1 MANTSPDNI
10 SYPTNADAQKT
21 IEQRIQD
28 TANSV
33 QTSLNTKASL
43 SGSSFTGDVATTGKI
58 VGTTPV
64 EAGSTGGVAV
74 KAPSSGS
81 QTSAYL
87 QFVNNAYSLQYGA
100 ISADPAG
107 VITISTPVKIPN
119 QPAFSAYASAATLD
133 ATRTMPYNVAVVNV
147 GGYYNT
153 STYRFTAPVAGTY
166 LFSIYDIGFA
176 GYTTR
181 FDLLKNGSSL
191 EDQGKAHQL
200 RANNTSDYA
209 TATSFWIVQAAQNDY
224 FEVRI
229 YAGRSHGTVEYS
241 WFQGHL
247 IG

>member
-21 IEQRIQD
+21 IEGRIQD

-33 QTSLNTKASL
+33 QTALNTKANL
-43 SGSSFTGDVATTGKI
+43 SGAVFTGNVQVSASGTLINGSNGTATFVTSS
-58 VGTTPV
+58 
-64 EAGSTGGVAV
+64 STKVPLIARGGNDQSANLQEWQN
-74 KAPSSGS
+74 SS
-81 QTSAYL
+81 
-87 QFVNNAYSLQYGA
+87 
-100 ISADPAG
+100 AG
-107 VITISTPVKIPN
+107 VVGRVDSEGRLVLPN
-119 QPAFSAYASAATLD
+119 QPAFSAYASTATLD

-147 GGYYNT
+147 GGHYNT